1 MEDLEKDV
9 KTILVV
15 DDEQPII
22 DILVCNL
29 KKEGYRTI
37 EANDG
42 VTAVNMALEQRP
54 DLILLDIML
63 PKLDGLSVCKRI
75 KNTYNVPILMLTAR
89 DSIDDRV
96 NGLGVGA
103 DDYLIK
109 PFSLRELNA
118 RVQALIR
125 RAYGDNTMKLKV
137 GDLVFDLS
145 TTQVCRGGKP
155 IKLNPTGLTILKE
168 LMLRS
173 PAIVSR
179 NRLEAQVWGG
189 GAPDSDSLR
198 ANIYLLRQAIDKAYD
213 KKLIHTHPGLG
224 WSINE

>member
-1 MEDLEKDV
+1 MSLAV
-9 KTILVV
+9 LLV
-15 DDEQPII
+15 DDNT
-22 DILVCNL
+22 DILCNVRDYL
-29 KKEGYRTI
+29 EMNGMAVETAINGKE
-37 EANDG
+37 
-42 VTAVNMALEQRP
+42 ALERMSQRSYAVCV
-54 DLILLDIML
+54 LDIGL
-63 PKLDGLSVCKRI
+63 PDVDGLTVCKTLRANGD
-75 KNTYNVPILMLTAR
+75 KTPILMLTAR

-96 NGLGVGA
+96 TGLEVGA

-118 RVQALIR
+118 RVQALVR
-125 RAYGDNTMKLKV
+125 RAYGDSEMKLRV
-137 GDLVFDLS
+137 GDLTFDLS
-145 TTQVCRGGKP
+145 TTQENRAGKP
-155 IKLNPTGLTILKE
+155 IKLNPTCLTILKE
-168 LMLRS
+168 LMIRS

-198 ANIYLLRQAIDKAYD
+198 ANIYLLRQAIDKAFD

>member
-1 MEDLEKDV
+1 MSLAV
-9 KTILVV
+9 LLV
-15 DDEQPII
+15 DDNT
-22 DILVCNL
+22 DILCNVRDYLEMNGMAVETAINGKEPLERMSQRSYAVC
-29 KKEGYRTI
+29 
-37 EANDG
+37 
-42 VTAVNMALEQRP
+42 V
-54 DLILLDIML
+54 LDIGL
-63 PKLDGLSVCKRI
+63 PDVDGLTVCKTLRANGD
-75 KNTYNVPILMLTAR
+75 KTPILMLTAR

-96 NGLGVGA
+96 TGLEVGA

-118 RVQALIR
+118 RVQALVR
-125 RAYGDNTMKLKV
+125 RAYGDSEMKLRV
-137 GDLVFDLS
+137 GDLTFDLS
-145 TTQVCRGGKP
+145 TTQVNRAGKP
-155 IKLNPTGLTILKE
+155 IKLNPTCLTILKE
-168 LMLRS
+168 LMIRS

-198 ANIYLLRQAIDKAYD
+198 ANIYLLRQAIDKAFD

>member
-1 MEDLEKDV
+1 MSLAV
-9 KTILVV
+9 LLV
-15 DDEQPII
+15 DDNT
-22 DILVCNL
+22 DILCNVRDYL
-29 KKEGYRTI
+29 EMNGMAVETAINGKE
-37 EANDG
+37 
-42 VTAVNMALEQRP
+42 ALERMSQRSYAVCV
-54 DLILLDIML
+54 LDIGL
-63 PKLDGLSVCKRI
+63 PDVDGLTVCKTLRANGD
-75 KNTYNVPILMLTAR
+75 KTPILMLTAR

-96 NGLGVGA
+96 TGLEVGA

-118 RVQALIR
+118 RVQALVR
-125 RAYGDNTMKLKV
+125 RAYGDSEMKLRV
-137 GDLVFDLS
+137 GDLTFDLS
-145 TTQVCRGGKP
+145 TTQVNRAGNP
-155 IKLNPTGLTILKE
+155 IKLNPTCLTILKE

-179 NRLEAQVWGG
+179 SRLEAQVWGG

-198 ANIYLLRQAIDKAYD
+198 ANIYLLRQAIDKAFD

>member
-1 MEDLEKDV
+1 MEGVEMNPIV
-9 KTILVV
+9 LVV
-15 DDEQPII
+15 DDNT
-22 DILVCNL
+22 DILCNVRDYL
-29 KKEGYRTI
+29 EM
-37 EANDG
+37 NDMS
-42 VTAVNMALEQRP
+42 VETAVNGRQALDWMSQKSYAVCV
-54 DLILLDIML
+54 LDIGL
-63 PKLDGLSVCKRI
+63 PDIDGLSVCKTLRANGD
-75 KNTYNVPILMLTAR
+75 KTPILMLTAR

-189 GAPDSDSLR
+189 GTPDSDSLR